1 MITIRK
7 KAIVIQIVMLFFT
20 PLLLFC
26 QNDVM
31 KNDWANLK
39 KYDSENK
46 ELLSDPNSKRIVFMG
61 DSITEFW
68 KVNDSSFFDK
78 SKINRGIS
86 GQTTSQMVLRFPQ
99 DVISLKPEA
108 VIILA
113 GINDI
118 AENTGPIFNEGIL
131 ENIIA
136 MSELA
141 KANNIKVI
149 LCSVL
154 PANRFNWNP
163 KILPAN
169 RGIALNKMI
178 QSYAKTNKIIYVD
191 YYSHMVDDE
200 NGLQKRFGEDGV
212 HPNKEG
218 YLLMKSIVNEA
229 IEELLN

>member
-1 MITIRK
+1 MKVIF
-7 KAIVIQIVMLFFT
+7 KAIVFQVVIITFT
-20 PLLLFC
+20 PLLTFS
-26 QNDVM
+26 QNDAM

-39 KYDSENK
+39 KYDLENK
-46 ELLSDPNSKRIVFMG
+46 EILSNPSSNRIVFMG

-99 DVISLKPEA
+99 DVIDLKPKA

-118 AENTGPIFNEGIL
+118 AENTGPISNEGIL
-131 ENIIA
+131 NNIIS
-136 MSELA
+136 MVGLA
-141 KANNIKVI
+141 KANNIKVV

-154 PANRFNWNP
+154 PANRFNWNQ

-169 RGIALNKMI
+169 RVIQLNKMI
-178 QSYAKTNKIIYVD
+178 HSYAKKNKIIYVD
-191 YYSHMVDDE
+191 YYSQMVDDE
-200 NGLQKRFGEDGV
+200 NGLQKKYGEDGV

-218 YLLMKSIVNEA
+218 YLVMKSIVNEA
-229 IEELLN
+229 IKKLSN

>member
-1 MITIRK
+1 MRCSLKIVV
-7 KAIVIQIVMLFFT
+7 IVILFFT
-20 PLLLFC
+20 PLLTLS
-26 QNDVM
+26 QNDAM

-39 KYDSENK
+39 KYDLENK
-46 ELLSDPNSKRIVFMG
+46 ELQSNTSLNRIVFMG

-99 DVISLKPEA
+99 DVISLKPEG

-118 AENTGPIFNEGIL
+118 AENTGPISNVGIL
-131 ENIIA
+131 ENIIS
-136 MSELA
+136 MTELA

-163 KILPAN
+163 KISPAN
-169 RGIALNKMI
+169 RVIELNKMI
-178 QSYAKTNKIIYVD
+178 QSYATKNKIIYVD
-191 YYSHMVDDE
+191 YYTQMVDDE

-212 HPNKEG
+212 HPNEEG
-218 YLLMKSIVNEA
+218 YLVMKSIVIKA
-229 IEELLN
+229 IEKILN

>member
-1 MITIRK
+1 MK
-7 KAIVIQIVMLFFT
+7 VDFKVIVIQIVILACT
-20 PLLLFC
+20 PLLSFC

-46 ELLSDPNSKRIVFMG
+46 ELSTTPTSKRIVFMG

-86 GQTTSQMVLRFPQ
+86 GQTTPQMLLRFPQ
-99 DVISLKPEA
+99 DVISLKPEV

-118 AENTGPIFNEGIL
+118 AENTGPISNEGIL

-136 MSELA
+136 MSDLA
-141 KANNIKVI
+141 KANNIKVL
-149 LCSVL
+149 LCSIL

-163 KILPAN
+163 KIAPAN
-169 RGIALNKMI
+169 RVIELNKMI
-178 QSYAKTNKIIYVD
+178 QSYANKNKISYVD
-191 YYSHMVDDE
+191 YFAQMVDDE
-200 NGLQKRFGEDGV
+200 NGLQKQYGEDGV

-218 YLLMKSIVNEA
+218 YEVMKSIVNEA
-229 IEELLN
+229 MKRLSN

>member
-1 MITIRK
+1 MK
-7 KAIVIQIVMLFFT
+7 VDFKVIVIQIVILSFT
-20 PLLLFC
+20 PLLSFC

-46 ELLSDPNSKRIVFMG
+46 ELSTTPTSKRIVFMG

-86 GQTTSQMVLRFPQ
+86 GQTSPQMLLRFPQ
-99 DVISLKPEA
+99 DVISLKPEV

-118 AENTGPIFNEGIL
+118 AENTGPISNEGIL

-163 KILPAN
+163 KISPAN
-169 RGIALNKMI
+169 RVIELNKMI
-178 QSYAKTNKIIYVD
+178 QSFADKNKIIYVD
-191 YYSHMVDDE
+191 YFSQMVDDE
-200 NGLQKRFGEDGV
+200 NGLQKQYGEDGV

-218 YLLMKSIVNEA
+218 YLVMKTIVNEA
-229 IEELLN
+229 IERISN

>member
-1 MITIRK
+1 MKCSLKIGV
-7 KAIVIQIVMLFFT
+7 IVILVFT
-20 PLLLFC
+20 PLLTFS
-26 QNDVM
+26 QNDAM

-46 ELLSDPNSKRIVFMG
+46 ELLSTTFLNRIVFMG

-68 KVNDSSFFDK
+68 KVNDSTFFDK

-99 DVISLKPEA
+99 DVIGLKPEG

-118 AENTGPIFNEGIL
+118 AENTGPISNEGIL
-131 ENIIA
+131 ENIIS
-136 MSELA
+136 MTELA

-169 RGIALNKMI
+169 RVIELNKMI
-178 QSYAKTNKIIYVD
+178 QSYATKNKTIYVD
-191 YYSHMVDDE
+191 YYTQMVDDE

-218 YLLMKSIVNEA
+218 YLVMKSIVNKA
-229 IEELLN
+229 IEKISN

>member
-1 MITIRK
+1 MKVNFKVI
-7 KAIVIQIVMLFFT
+7 AIQIVILTFKPLFS
-20 PLLLFC
+20 FC

-46 ELLSDPNSKRIVFMG
+46 DLSTTPTSKRIVFMG

-86 GQTTSQMVLRFPQ
+86 GQTSPQMLLRFPQ
-99 DVISLKPEA
+99 DVISLKPEV

-118 AENTGPIFNEGIL
+118 AENTGPISNEGIL

-163 KILPAN
+163 KISPAN
-169 RGIALNKMI
+169 RVIELNKMI
-178 QSYAKTNKIIYVD
+178 QSFADKNKIIYVD
-191 YYSHMVDDE
+191 YFSQMVDYE
-200 NGLQKRFGEDGV
+200 NGLQKQYGEDGV

-218 YLLMKSIVNEA
+218 YLVMKTIVNEA
-229 IEELLN
+229 IERISN

>member
-1 MITIRK
+1 MRCSLK
-7 KAIVIQIVMLFFT
+7 IVILQIVILAFT
-20 PLLLFC
+20 PLLIFS
-26 QNDVM
+26 QNDAM

-46 ELLSDPNSKRIVFMG
+46 QLTTTPTSNRIVFMG

-68 KVNDSSFFDK
+68 KVNDSSFFNQ

-99 DVISLKPEA
+99 DVISLKPKG

-118 AENTGPIFNEGIL
+118 AENTGPISNEGIL
-131 ENIIA
+131 ENIKS
-136 MSELA
+136 MTELA
-141 KANNIKVI
+141 KANNIKVL
-149 LCSVL
+149 LCSIL

-169 RGIALNKMI
+169 RVIELNKMI
-178 QSYAKTNKIIYVD
+178 QSYAIKNKIIYVD
-191 YYSHMVDDE
+191 YYSQMVDDE

-212 HPNKEG
+212 HPNKDG
-218 YLLMKSIVNEA
+218 YLVMKSIVNEA
-229 IEELLN
+229 IEKLLN

>member
-1 MITIRK
+1 MRCSLKIVV
-7 KAIVIQIVMLFFT
+7 IVILFFT
-20 PLLLFC
+20 PLLTLS
-26 QNDVM
+26 QNDAM

-39 KYDSENK
+39 KYDLENK
-46 ELLSDPNSKRIVFMG
+46 ELQSNTSLNRIVFMG

-99 DVISLKPEA
+99 DVISLKPEG

-118 AENTGPIFNEGIL
+118 AENTGPISNEGIL
-131 ENIIA
+131 ENIIS
-136 MSELA
+136 MTELA
-141 KANNIKVI
+141 KANNIKVV

-163 KILPAN
+163 KISPAN
-169 RGIALNKMI
+169 RVIELNKMI
-178 QSYAKTNKIIYVD
+178 QSYATKNKIIYVD
-191 YYSHMVDDE
+191 YYTQMVDDE

-212 HPNKEG
+212 HPNKDG
-218 YLLMKSIVNEA
+218 YLVMKSIVIKA
-229 IEELLN
+229 IEKILN

>member
-1 MITIRK
+1 MKVKFKVI
-7 KAIVIQIVMLFFT
+7 AIQIVILAFT
-20 PLLLFC
+20 PLLSFC

-46 ELLSDPNSKRIVFMG
+46 ELSTTPTSKRIVFMG

-86 GQTTSQMVLRFPQ
+86 GQTTPQMLLRFPQ

-118 AENTGPIFNEGIL
+118 AENTGPISNEGIL

-149 LCSVL
+149 LCSIL
-154 PANRFNWNP
+154 PANRFNWNL
-163 KILPAN
+163 KISPAN
-169 RGIALNKMI
+169 RVIELNKMI
-178 QSYAKTNKIIYVD
+178 QSYANKNKIIYVD
-191 YYSHMVDDE
+191 YFSQMVDDE
-200 NGLQKRFGEDGV
+200 NGLQKQYGEDGV

-218 YLLMKSIVNEA
+218 YEVMKSIVTEA
-229 IEELLN
+229 IERISN